1 MFQKIAEPESLI
13 YSLLLQFPI
22 IFKLLY
28 YIKNNY
34 LIYYYL
40 KKTSS
45 PDFNAL
51 KLICNDD
58 YQLFLDI
65 GANNGMSALSI
76 FTLKPNAQV
85 ISFEPNP
92 VNYPYLDKVVDK
104 FSNFQYIPIGLGNEA
119 KLLDFY
125 YPIYNGIQMTSLG
138 SCDYEFAKNWLNKN
152 TIHFFDASKLKME
165 KIIIEVKTLDSFQLK
180 PDFIK
185 IDVEGFEYKVLLGA
199 EETIHNSRPLLL
211 VEGVSKDDN
220 IHQKFREWKYD
231 AYKFHNNQ
239 FYLDQF
245 DCHNNFFIPQ
255 EKTELIQP
263 YLN

>member
-1 MFQKIAEPESLI
+1 MLKKINGLSSII
-13 YSLLLQFPI
+13 YSLLLQFPL

-34 LIYYYL
+34 QVYYYL
-40 KKTSS
+40 KKTSE
-45 PDFNAL
+45 PDFDAL
-51 KLICNDD
+51 KLICNNEE
-58 YQLFLDI
+58 QLFLDI

-76 FTLKPNAQV
+76 FTLIPHAKV

-92 VNYPYLDKVVDK
+92 VNYPYLDKMVDK
-104 FSNFQYIPIGLGNEA
+104 FSNFQYMPIGLGNKP

-125 YPIYNGIQMTSLG
+125 YPIYNGIKMTSLG
-138 SCDYEFAKNWLNKN
+138 SCDYEFAKNWLSKD
-152 TIHFFDASKLKME
+152 TIHFFDPNKLKIE
-165 KIIIEVKTLDSFQLK
+165 KITIEVKDLDSFQLK

-185 IDVEGFEYKVLLGA
+185 IDVEGFEYQVLLGA
-199 EETIHNSRPLLL
+199 KETIRNSRPIIL
-211 VEGVSKDDN
+211 VEGISKGGK
-220 IHQKFREWKYD
+220 IHQKFQEWKYNT
-231 AYKFHNNQ
+231 YKFHNNK

-245 DCHNNFFIPQ
+245 AWGNNFFIPQ